1 MCCRKR
7 KATRGRDA
15 TVTVENRL
23 VLCVKRGVVT
33 MCEVEGVGA
42 GGVGRGVGV
51 CVCVCVRERER
62 ERERECVC
70 VYVCLYV
77 CVCDRPHKRGKT
89 GHGMCVALRRVCVA
103 LD

>member
-51 CVCVCVRERER
+51 CVCV
-62 ERERECVC
+62 
-70 VYVCLYV
+70 
-77 CVCDRPHKRGKT
+77 
-89 GHGMCVALRRVCVA
+89 
-103 LD
+103 